1 MQNKSGVLG
10 HRIAFLLA
18 IILTLLLSSCFTPR
32 STHYASSVMEYLYP
46 KESGY
51 VVEPGIPV
59 LSLPLRVGIA
69 FVPAGH
75 SYSWR
80 TGKITESK
88 KTEIMDKVADH
99 FRKYKFVKSIEVI
112 PSPYLK
118 PMGGFAN
125 LEQLRTM
132 YGLDVI
138 ALVSV
143 DQTQF
148 TDDNFLS
155 ITYWT
160 IVGAYVVPGNKNDT
174 HTMIDV
180 AVYDIKSRKFLFRA
194 PGISQVK
201 GLSTAV
207 GIQQRLRQDRERG
220 LTLSADK
227 MIISLDQQLQLFR
240 KKVKQRPKEY
250 TVRYR
255 EGYSGGAGGGSI
267 DPYVLMLMALM
278 AGLLAWSLPSRRRD

>member
-1 MQNKSGVLG
+1 MKNKSAVPDRG
-10 HRIAFLLA
+10 IAFLLA
-18 IILTLLLSSCFTPR
+18 IILTLSLSSCMTSR

-46 KESGY
+46 NKSGY
-51 VVEPGIPV
+51 VVEPDIPV

-69 FVPAGH
+69 FVPAGR
-75 SYSWR
+75 SYAWR
-80 TGKITESK
+80 AGKTTEAK
-88 KTEIMDKVADH
+88 KTEIMNKVADH

-118 PMGGFAN
+118 PKGGFAN
-125 LEQLRTM
+125 LDQLRTM

-138 ALVSV
+138 ALISI

-148 TDDNFLS
+148 TDENFLS

-160 IVGAYVVPGNKNDT
+160 IVGAYVVPGNKNAT

-180 AVYDIKSRKFLFRA
+180 AVYDIRSRKFLFRA
-194 PGISQVK
+194 PGISQIK

-207 GIQQRLRQDRERG
+207 GIQERLRIDRERG
-220 LTLSADK
+220 LVLAAGK
-227 MIISLDQQLQLFR
+227 MTINLDQQLQLFR

-255 EGYSGGAGGGSI
+255 KGYSGGGGAI
-267 DPYVLMLMALM
+267 DPYVLMLMVLM
-278 AGLLAWSLPSRRRD
+278 AGLLAWSLPRRRLD